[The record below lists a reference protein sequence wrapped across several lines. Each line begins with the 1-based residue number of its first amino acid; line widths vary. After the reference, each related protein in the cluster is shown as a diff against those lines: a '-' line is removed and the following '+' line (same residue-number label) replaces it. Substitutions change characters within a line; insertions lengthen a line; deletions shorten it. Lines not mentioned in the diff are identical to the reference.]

1 MLMVSTA
8 SQTLHHYRGSPQTGS
23 PNKRVSG
30 FAMLRPNPSLPLRT
44 SDTRKTLGEILV
56 DDLSKQKEN
65 SHA

>member
-30 FAMLRPNPSLPLRT
+30 CGATSTKIGKAELRMSAKR
-44 SDTRKTLGEILV
+44 
-56 DDLSKQKEN
+56 
-65 SHA
+65 

>member
-1 MLMVSTA
+1 MIIKMYSSPATLRFA
-8 SQTLHHYRGSPQTGS
+8 SGLTPSL
-23 PNKRVSG
+23 NKRLSG